1 MDNWIYWL
9 HTLVIATWTV
19 LMTIIL
25 GFFATTSA
33 FFSKTGDTPHKVAQ
47 AWARQLLWIG
57 GISVTIRGL
66 ENLTPGRSYI
76 YMANHQSN
84 YDIPVL
90 LGRLPAQ
97 FRWLAKAE
105 LFKIPVFGQSM
116 RGCGYISIDRSNRK
130 KAFAS
135 LAEAAETIRSGTSVM
150 IFPEG
155 TRSDDGRIKGFK
167 KGGFVLSVDA
177 GVPIVPIILTGT
189 FDIMPKG
196 RLMVRSRPVTMTIC
210 PPIETADYTRKTK
223 DQLIE
228 KVRTTMMT
236 QFEEARAAGELMV
249 EELEGQGGLRVL
261 RIPQPGE
268 QLFIGHGRAPRGR
281 QRRAARGGS
290 CRETRPCRTGR
301 PG

>member
-1 MDNWIYWL
+1 MKNWIYML
-9 HTLVIATWTV
+9 HTLVIAGWTV
-19 LMTIIL
+19 LMTIFL
-25 GFFATTSA
+25 GFFAITSA
-33 FFSKTGDTPHKVAQ
+33 FISKTGDSPHKVAQ
-47 AWARQLLWIG
+47 AWARQLLWVG
-57 GISVTIRGL
+57 GIDVTIRGL
-66 ENLTPGRSYI
+66 DHLTPGRSYI

-105 LFKIPVFGQSM
+105 LFKIPVFGLSM

-130 KAFAS
+130 RAFAS
-135 LAEAAETIRSGTSVM
+135 LALAAETIRSGTSVM

-155 TRSDDGRIKGFK
+155 TRSEDGAIKSFK

-196 RLMVRSRPVTMTIC
+196 RLMVRRGPVTMTIC

-228 KVRTTMMT
+228 KVRETMITT
-236 QFEEARAAGELMV
+236 FETIKAE
-249 EELEGQGGLRVL
+249 QGR
-261 RIPQPGE
+261 
-268 QLFIGHGRAPRGR
+268 
-281 QRRAARGGS
+281 
-290 CRETRPCRTGR
+290 TPC
-301 PG
+301 

>member
-1 MDNWIYWL
+1 VKTLVYML
-9 HTLVIATWTV
+9 HTLVIAGWTV

-25 GFFATTSA
+25 GFCASASA

-47 AWARQLLWIG
+47 AWARQVLWIG
-57 GISVTIRGL
+57 GIRVNIRGL
-66 ENLTPGRSYI
+66 ENITPGRSYI

-90 LGRLPAQ
+90 LGRLPVQ

-105 LFKIPVFGQSM
+105 LFKIPIFGYSM

-130 KAFAS
+130 RAFAS
-135 LAEAAETIRSGTSVM
+135 LAEAAETIRTGTSVM

-155 TRSDDGRIKGFK
+155 TRSEDGKIKSFK

-177 GVPIVPIILTGT
+177 GVPIVPILLMGT
-189 FDIMPKG
+189 HEIMPKG
-196 RLMVRSRPVTMTIC
+196 SMLVRRRPVTMTVC

-228 KVRTTMMT
+228 KVRETMITTLG
-236 QFEEARAAGELMV
+236 A
-249 EELEGQGGLRVL
+249 
-261 RIPQPGE
+261 IKSE
-268 QLFIGHGRAPRGR
+268 QEP
-281 QRRAARGGS
+281 
-290 CRETRPCRTGR
+290 RPC
-301 PG
+301 